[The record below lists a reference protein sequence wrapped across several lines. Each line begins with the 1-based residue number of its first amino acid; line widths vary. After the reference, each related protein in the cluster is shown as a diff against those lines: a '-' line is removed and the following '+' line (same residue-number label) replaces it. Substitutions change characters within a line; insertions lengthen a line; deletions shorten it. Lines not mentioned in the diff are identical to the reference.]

1 MSNSKPTTEKDN
13 SSKEVIKFPTEII
26 NLPSKGLLYPKDN
39 ILSQGKLEMKYMTAR
54 EEDILTNQNYIKSGI
69 VIDKLL
75 QALIV
80 TPINYDDLLVGDKN
94 AIMIAARILGYG
106 SEYTFEYDGDLVAI
120 DLSKLEEKPLNEDL
134 ITPNVNEFTFT
145 LPHSKNVI
153 TFKIPTHGDEKK
165 IESEI
170 KGLQKFSKIAS
181 HELSTRLKHLIT
193 AINGDTERKTIR
205 EFVDN
210 YFLAKDSA
218 AFRDYLRTVSPDMN
232 LNISF
237 ETESGDLV
245 EGVRLPMNTSFF
257 WPDAGVQS
265 QSV

>member
-1 MSNSKPTTEKDN
+1 MSNTKPTIEKDD
-13 SSKEVIKFPTEII
+13 SSREKPKFPTEII

-39 ILSQGKLEMKYMTAR
+39 ILSKGTLEMKYMTAK
-54 EEDILTNQNYIKSGI
+54 EEDILTNQNYIKQGI

-94 AIMIAARILGYG
+94 AVMIAARILGYG

-120 DLSKLEEKPLNEDL
+120 DLSKLEEKPLNESL
-134 ITPNVNEFTFT
+134 ITPHVNEFTYT
-145 LPHSKNVI
+145 LPHSKNII

-165 IESEI
+165 IDAEV
-170 KGLQKFSKIAS
+170 KGLQKISKIAS
-181 HELSTRLKHLIT
+181 HELSTRLKHIIT
-193 AINGDTERKTIR
+193 AVNGDTERKAIR

-210 YFLAKDSA
+210 YFLAKDSV
-218 AFRDYLRTVSPDMN
+218 AFREYIRTVSPDIN

-237 ETESGDLV
+237 ETENGDLV
-245 EGVRLPMNTSFF
+245 EGVKLPMNTSFF